1 MTYFLDINYISTFA
15 SNLGKLLLN
24 LPGIMSLQ
32 EEDNRVKNIRGS
44 CEIPGGLESRH
55 LILCE
60 YIIKQAEDI
69 WGQRP
74 GDAIDEERYGGAR
87 WRIISGCPEESTGS

>member
-1 MTYFLDINYISTFA
+1 MLFRQVYFLCFRRDETFLDINYISTFA

-24 LPGIMSLQ
+24 LPGIMSRQ

-44 CEIPGGLESRH
+44 YEIPGGLENRH

-60 YIIKQAEDI
+60 YIIKQAGDI
-69 WGQRP
+69 
-74 GDAIDEERYGGAR
+74 
-87 WRIISGCPEESTGS
+87 

>member
-1 MTYFLDINYISTFA
+1 MVINYISTCA

-32 EEDNRVKNIRGS
+32 EEDNRVNHSRGS

-55 LILCE
+55 LIVCE
-60 YIIKQAEDI
+60 YIIK
-69 WGQRP
+69 
-74 GDAIDEERYGGAR
+74 
-87 WRIISGCPEESTGS
+87 